1 MEIQFDSTKRE
12 ATLLN
17 RGLDF
22 ARADE
27 VFNQE
32 WLVRKDERFDYD
44 EQRFISYGVLDSRWV
59 VLVWTPRGTAC
70 RIISMRY
77 AHEREI
83 SHFEQGLG

>member
-1 MEIQFDSTKRE
+1 MKIQFDDSKRNV
-12 ATLLN
+12 TLLN

-22 ARADE
+22 ARANE

-32 WLVRKDERFDYD
+32 WLVKKDERFDYD
-44 EQRFISYGVLDSRWV
+44 EQRFISYGVLDGRWV
-59 VLVWTPRGTAC
+59 VLVWTPRGTAR

-83 SHFEQGLG
+83 NNA

>member
-1 MEIQFDSTKRE
+1 MEIQYDTSKRD

-22 ARADE
+22 ARANE
-27 VFNQE
+27 VFGQE
-32 WLVRKDERFDYD
+32 WLVKKDERFDYA
-44 EQRFISYGVLDSRWV
+44 EQRFISYGMLDGRWV
-59 VLVWTPRGTAC
+59 VLVWTPRGTAR

-83 SHFEQGLG
+83 NNA